1 MVIKPLV
8 VIKLTALFCAAII
21 VTFINT
27 SYAQISSPKNLNASV
42 DNGKAALSW
51 EAPESGTAAQYF
63 IYKAYAADANADLA
77 SLQFLK
83 SDSTSSESYS
93 DDLSLASESTPV
105 VYYYITA
112 VDASGNE
119 SAKSSIVN
127 AAAPK
132 KDNGDDGD

>member
-1 MVIKPLV
+1 MVIKPLA
-8 VIKLTALFCAAII
+8 VIRLSALFCAAII
-21 VTFINT
+21 VSFMST
-27 SYAQISSPKNLNASV
+27 SYAQISSPQNLNVSV
-42 DNGKAALSW
+42 NNSEAALSW

-63 IYKAYAADANADLA
+63 IYKAYAEDANADPA

-105 VYYYITA
+105 VFYYITA
-112 VDASGNE
+112 VDANGNE
-119 SAKSSIVN
+119 SVKSSIVN
-127 AAAPK
+127 AAASK

>member
-1 MVIKPLV
+1 MVTKPLA

-21 VTFINT
+21 VSFMST
-27 SYAQISSPKNLNASV
+27 SYAQISSPKNVNVSV
-42 DNGKAALSW
+42 DNNTAALTW
-51 EAPESGTAAQYF
+51 EAPESGTVSQYF

-105 VYYYITA
+105 VFYYITA
-112 VDASGNE
+112 IDANGNE
-119 SAKSSIVN
+119 SAKSSIIN
-127 AAAPK
+127 ATAPK